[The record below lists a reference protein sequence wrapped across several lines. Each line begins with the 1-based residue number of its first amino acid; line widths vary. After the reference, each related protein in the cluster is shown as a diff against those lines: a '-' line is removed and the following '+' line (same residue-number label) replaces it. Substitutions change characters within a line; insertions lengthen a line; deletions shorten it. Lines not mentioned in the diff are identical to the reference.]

1 MRKGLVGLFVTVMLV
16 FALASAGAV
25 MADGLIAYEATGSN
39 NFGTVDLNT
48 GVYTQIGNMG
58 LRLSGLGVANGAL
71 YGGGYYSSTLYS
83 VNPHERSPYRRWD
96 GEHSLRSYRF
106 HADRVVRPRHL
117 WCESLLI
124 NPSTGATT
132 LIGPTGI
139 SFTDYSGFSTNS
151 STLYL
156 TTLTSLY
163 TLNTNTGAATLVGS
177 TGAGIGALVTENGIL
192 YGGVESPL
200 SVNTVNP
207 ATGALTFVASA
218 SGTYGNFW
226 GLAPVN
232 PVPLPGAIFSFAPGL
247 VGLAADKK
255 KVQEVGVIYRTS
267 RAGSAHGPAL
277 RNLLLPRLT
286 SRKHGITGKT

>member
-58 LRLSGLGVANGAL
+58 LTLSGLGVANGAL

-83 VNPHERSPYRRWD
+83 VNPTSGALTAVGTGSIAYGLTGSTLTGLYALD
-96 GEHSLRSYRF
+96 TSGANLYS
-106 HADRVVRPRHL
+106 
-117 WCESLLI
+117 I

-232 PVPLPGAIFSFAPGL
+232 PVPLPGAIFLFAPGL
-247 VGLAADKK
+247 VGLAAIRRRFKK
-255 KVQEVGVIYRTS
+255 
-267 RAGSAHGPAL
+267 
-277 RNLLLPRLT
+277 
-286 SRKHGITGKT
+286 